1 MKLDLSSNLP
11 AYTPSRRSH
20 RLPATQNLV
29 IDEKSLPWK
38 LRRFTTDRCQPR
50 TPMSKQI
57 IALGGGGFSMEPDNP
72 LLDQYVLE
80 ASAASRPRITLLPT
94 ASGDADRLIAQFY
107 TAFNRHACRPR
118 HVSLFRKSPDTEA
131 QLLDSDVI
139 YVSGGNTRNMLAI
152 WNAAGVTPMLKQA
165 WENGVVVCGVSAG
178 AICWFEQGHT
188 DSRGDLSAL
197 DCLGWL
203 GGSCSPHYD
212 GEAHR
217 RPSYENLLLTGGIKP
232 GIALDDGVAAHF
244 VGTTRTRLVGSRPKA
259 QAFALAA
266 ENNALQ
272 QSPLVVDYLG

>member
-1 MKLDLSSNLP
+1 
-11 AYTPSRRSH
+11 
-20 RLPATQNLV
+20 
-29 IDEKSLPWK
+29 
-38 LRRFTTDRCQPR
+38 
-50 TPMSKQI
+50 MSKQI

-72 LLDQYVLE
+72 LLDQYVLD
-80 ASAASRPRITLLPT
+80 ASHATRPRITLLPT

-118 HVSLFRKSPDTEA
+118 HVSLFRQSPDMAA

-152 WNAAGVTPMLKQA
+152 WDAAGVTPILKQA
-165 WENGVVVCGVSAG
+165 WEDGVVLCGVSAG

-188 DSRGDLSAL
+188 DSRGDLSTL

-203 GGSCSPHYD
+203 EGSCSPHYD
-212 GEAHR
+212 GEVHR
-217 RPSYENLLLTGGIKP
+217 RPSYENLLRTGGIKS

-244 VGTTRTRLVGSRPKA
+244 EGSARTRLVSSRPQA
-259 QAFALAA
+259 QAFAIRA

-272 QSPLVVDYLG
+272 QTQLDVGYLG